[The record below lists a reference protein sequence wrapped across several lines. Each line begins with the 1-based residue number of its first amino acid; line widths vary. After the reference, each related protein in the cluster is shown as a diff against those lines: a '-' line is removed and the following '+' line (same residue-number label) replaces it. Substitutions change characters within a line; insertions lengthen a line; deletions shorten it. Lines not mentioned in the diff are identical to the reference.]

1 MDQERFD
8 RITRTLATGQSRRR
22 VLGLLSGGLAVAFG
36 GGARSS
42 LASYAG
48 CATYTA
54 EYYRR
59 YRGNAELLGTATLG
73 PTNASGSSST
83 SLGTYA
89 KSGELDVS
97 SNGVVSDWTGGDC

>member
-73 PTNASGSSST
+73 PTNASGSSSSTGT
-83 SLGTYA
+83 SNLAPAGDC
-89 KSGELDVS
+89 GWRPVRHDELDARP
-97 SNGVVSDWTGGDC
+97 